1 MIDLHAHILPGL
13 DDCARTIEEAR
24 DLARRGALVQIT
36 AASPDVRAAGL
47 AAAAVGAGEAV
58 PEPPHSRRRRRLLG
72 F

>member
-36 AASPDVRAAGL
+36 AASPDVLAAGL
-47 AAAAVGAGEAV
+47 AAAGEAG